1 MENQNTNKPQ
11 NHSLNSGSGQATNWK
26 LRIIVGIIVIILLGF
41 FFAGGYALGKITDG
55 KITFKGDI
63 ELYKP
68 TKLSNIFESKLLEQV
83 WTIIQTDFVDK
94 DKIDE
99 KKLFYGAIAGFVSGL
114 EDSHTVFLD
123 PETTT
128 EFEDAIS
135 GAFEGVGAE
144 IAIKEGLLTVVSPLQ
159 DSPAERAGLLPG
171 DIIFKVDGKD
181 IFGLSVEKA
190 ARLIRGPRGT
200 EVTLIIVRGD
210 EDPLEIKI
218 VRDVI
223 VTKSVEWQFRD
234 DGLAH
239 VKLKSFNGDTSE
251 LMQEFVKEVKSKNPK
266 GIILDLRNDP
276 GGLLDT
282 AIDVCSFW
290 IEDQV
295 VLIEKFGDGRETK
308 YKSSN
313 LAPFKNIPTIVL
325 INQGSASGAEI
336 VAGALQDYEL
346 SKLVGK
352 KSYGKGSVQAL
363 KKLPDGSAIKV
374 TVAKWFTPKMRTINE
389 VGIAPDL
396 EVDFTRADAQV
407 KKDPQLDA
415 AIKELQ
421 KNNPEP

>member
-1 MENQNTNKPQ
+1 MENQITNQTQ
-11 NHSLNSGSGQATNWK
+11 NHSLHSDSGQAKKWK
-26 LRIIVGIIVIILLGF
+26 LRIIVGVIVIILLGI
-41 FFAGGYALGKITDG
+41 FFAGGYVLGKVTDG

-68 TKLSNIFESKLLEQV
+68 TKLSNLFESKLLEQV

-114 EDSHTVFLD
+114 EDQHTVFLD
-123 PETTT
+123 PETTA

-135 GAFEGVGAE
+135 GAFEGIGAE
-144 IAIKEGLLTVVSPLQ
+144 IAIKDGLLTIVSPLQ
-159 DSPAERAGLLPG
+159 GSPSERAGLLPG
-171 DIIFKVDGKD
+171 DIVFKVDGKD

-200 EVTLIIVRGD
+200 EVTLTIVRGD

-223 VTKSVEWQFRD
+223 TTKSVEWQFRD
-234 DGLAH
+234 DGLVH
-239 VKLKSFNGDTSE
+239 IKLKAFNGDTSE
-251 LMQEFVKEVKSKNPK
+251 LMKEFAKEVKAKNPK

-282 AIDVCSFW
+282 ALDVCSYW
-290 IEDQV
+290 IENQV

-308 YKSSN
+308 YQANN
-313 LAPFKNIPTIVL
+313 LAPFKNIPTVVL
-325 INQGSASGAEI
+325 INQGSASGSEI
-336 VAGALQDYEL
+336 VAGALQDYEI
-346 SKLVGK
+346 SKLVGE
-352 KSYGKGSVQAL
+352 KSYGKGSVQTL
-363 KKLPDGSAIKV
+363 KKLPDGSSIKV

-389 VGIAPDL
+389 LGIAPDV
-396 EVDFTRADAQV
+396 EVDFTRADAEA

-421 KNNPEP
+421 KK